1 MMKLTKKEMFA
12 QILAVEEV
20 AQNEVMV
27 EFINHELELLNKK
40 SSSKKETATQKANEV
55 LKGTIQ
61 NVLATC
67 ENGATIS
74 ELQALNEELGE
85 LSNQKVSAIVRQMVL
100 EGTVTKT
107 VEGKKSVFALV

>member
-55 LKGTIQ
+55 VKALIQEVLVGIEEPITITDIQ
-61 NVLATC
+61 GLH
-67 ENGATIS
+67 
-74 ELQALNEELGE
+74 EELGS
-85 LSNQKVSAIVRQMVL
+85 LSNQKVSAIVRQLVL
-100 EGTVTKT
+100 EGTVKKE
-107 VEGKKSVFALV
+107 VNGKKSVFSLA